1 MNESFELALIGLAA
15 MFVLIILHVPIGVA
29 MLLVGVAGIAAFI
42 GLDRALSLVSAE
54 TYSAI
59 GSESLAVIAIFL
71 LMGSFATI
79 AGLSTDLFRIAN
91 AFMGHRKGGLAAA
104 TIGGC
109 AGFGAICG
117 SSVATTATMARVAIP
132 EMTRRSYDSGFA
144 AGSVAAGG
152 TLGILIPPSVI
163 MVLYAVLTENSP
175 LALFVAG
182 LVPGVIAVVLYLIAI
197 EITARRNPSL
207 APEAERMPWSERWQV
222 VRSGWRAILVI
233 IGVSVGIYGGI
244 FTVLEAASVGAALT
258 FIFAIFSGNLT
269 RSVFAE
275 CLKETAGNTCMI
287 FVIIIGANVLGR
299 FLAFTRAPDIIVNS
313 IESVGFAPW
322 IILLILLIF
331 YIILGSIFDTVAA
344 MVITLPFTYP
354 LVVGSLGMDP
364 IWWGIV
370 MVMVMEIGMITPPIG
385 INVFVIHGVAKN
397 IPLSRIYAGIV
408 PYLLADIVRL
418 GLVVAMPVLAIGLP
432 KLLGYM

>member
-1 MNESFELALIGLAA
+1 MSASFDLALIGLTA
-15 MFVLIILHVPIGVA
+15 MFALIVLHVPIGVA
-29 MLLVGVAGIAAFI
+29 MLLVGVIGIAQFI
-42 GLDRALSLVSAE
+42 GFDRAISVISAE

-71 LMGSFATI
+71 LMGTFATV
-79 AGLSTDLFRIAN
+79 AGLSSDLFRIAN
-91 AFMGHRKGGLAAA
+91 AFLGHRKGGLAMA

-117 SSVATTATMARVAIP
+117 SSVATTATMSRIAIP
-132 EMTRRSYDSGFA
+132 QMTQRNYDGGFA

-182 LVPGVIAVVLYLIAI
+182 LVPGLIAVALYLVAI
-197 EITARRNPSL
+197 EVTARRNPAL
-207 APEAERMPWSERWQV
+207 APAAEKMPWPERWQV
-222 VRSGWRAILVI
+222 VRSGWRAIVVI
-233 IGVSVGIYGGI
+233 IGVSVGIYGGV

-258 FIFAIFSGNLT
+258 FFFALFSGKLT
-269 RSVFAE
+269 RRVFAN
-275 CLKETAGNTCMI
+275 CLIETASNTCLI

-299 FLAFTRAPDIIVNS
+299 FLAFTRAPDIIVS
-313 IESVGFAPW
+313 GIESMGLAPW
-322 IILLILLIF
+322 VILLILMIF

-364 IWWGIV
+364 IWWGII

-385 INVFVIHGVAKN
+385 INVFVIHGVARD
-397 IPLSRIYAGIV
+397 IPLSRIYGGIV
-408 PYLLADIVRL
+408 PYLAADVVRL
-418 GLVVAMPVLAIGLP
+418 VLVLAMPALAIALP
-432 KLLGYM
+432 TALGYM

>member
-1 MNESFELALIGLAA
+1 
-15 MFVLIILHVPIGVA
+15 
-29 MLLVGVAGIAAFI
+29 
-42 GLDRALSLVSAE
+42 
-54 TYSAI
+54 
-59 GSESLAVIAIFL
+59 
-71 LMGSFATI
+71 
-79 AGLSTDLFRIAN
+79 
-91 AFMGHRKGGLAAA
+91 
-104 TIGGC
+104 
-109 AGFGAICG
+109 
-117 SSVATTATMARVAIP
+117 
-132 EMTRRSYDSGFA
+132 
-144 AGSVAAGG
+144 
-152 TLGILIPPSVI
+152 

-182 LVPGVIAVVLYLIAI
+182 LVPGLIAVVLYLIAI
-197 EITARRNPSL
+197 ELTVRRNPGL
-207 APEAERMPWSERWQV
+207 APEAERMPWHERWRV
-222 VRSGWRAILVI
+222 VRSGWRAIVVI
-233 IGVSVGIYGGI
+233 IGVAVGIYGGI

-258 FIFAIFSGNLT
+258 FIFALFSGNLS
-269 RSVFAE
+269 RKVFAE

-313 IESVGFAPW
+313 IEAVGFAPW
-322 IILLILLIF
+322 IILLILIVF

-385 INVFVIHGVAKN
+385 INVFVLHGVAKN

-408 PYLLADIVRL
+408 PYLAADFVRL
-418 GLVVAMPVLAIGLP
+418 ALIVAMPVLAIGLP

>member
-1 MNESFELALIGLAA
+1 MTSSFELAIVGLVVMFALI
-15 MFVLIILHVPIGVA
+15 VLHVPIGVA
-29 MLLVGVAGIAAFI
+29 MLLVGVVGIAQFI
-42 GLDRALSLVSAE
+42 GFDRAISVISAE

-71 LMGSFATI
+71 LMGTFATV
-79 AGLSTDLFRIAN
+79 AGLSSDLFRIAN
-91 AFMGHRKGGLAAA
+91 ACLGHRRGGLAMA

-117 SSVATTATMARVAIP
+117 SSVATTATMSRIAIP
-132 EMTRRSYDSGFA
+132 QMTGRNYEGGFA

-175 LALFVAG
+175 LALFVAA
-182 LVPGVIAVVLYLIAI
+182 LVPGLIAVALYLVAI
-197 EITARRNPSL
+197 EVTARRRPGL
-207 APEAERMPWSERWQV
+207 APPAEKMPWPERWRV
-222 VRSGWRAILVI
+222 IRSGWRAIVVI

-258 FIFAIFSGNLT
+258 FFFALFSGNLT
-269 RSVFAE
+269 RRAFAN
-275 CLKETAGNTCMI
+275 CLIETAGNTCLI

-299 FLAFTRAPDIIVNS
+299 FLAFTRAPDIIVNN
-313 IESVGFAPW
+313 IEAMGLAPW
-322 IILLILLIF
+322 LILLILMVF

-385 INVFVIHGVAKN
+385 INVFVIHGVTRE
-397 IPLSRIYAGIV
+397 ISLSRIYAGIV
-408 PYLLADIVRL
+408 PYLVADFVRL
-418 GLVVAMPVLAIGLP
+418 GLVVALPVLAIGLP

>member
-1 MNESFELALIGLAA
+1 MTESFELALIGLAA
-15 MFVLIILHVPIGVA
+15 MFALIIFHVPIGVA
-29 MLLVGVAGIAAFI
+29 MLLVGVVGISVFI
-42 GLDRALSLVSAE
+42 GFDRALSLVSAE

-71 LMGSFATI
+71 MMGSFATV
-79 AGLSTDLFRIAN
+79 AGLSADLFRIAN

-117 SSVATTATMARVAIP
+117 SSVATTATMARIAVP
-132 EMTRRSYDSGFA
+132 EMLRRSYDGGFA

-182 LVPGVIAVVLYLIAI
+182 LVPGLIAVVLYLIAI
-197 EITARRNPSL
+197 EWTARRNPKL
-207 APEAERMPWSERWQV
+207 APEAEWMPWPERWKV
-222 VRSGWRAILVI
+222 VASGWRAIVVI

-258 FIFAIFSGNLT
+258 FIFALFSGNLT
-269 RSVFAE
+269 WKAFAE
-275 CLKETAGNTCMI
+275 CLKETAGNTCLI
-287 FVIIIGANVLGR
+287 FVIVIGANVLGR
-299 FLAFTRAPDIIVNS
+299 FLAFTRAPDLIVS
-313 IESVGFAPW
+313 GIEAFGWPPLA
-322 IILLILLIF
+322 ILLVLMVF

-354 LVVGSLGMDP
+354 LVVGTLGMDP

-385 INVFVIHGVAKN
+385 INVFVIHGVTRD
-397 IPLSRIYAGIV
+397 IPLSRIYSGIV
-408 PYLLADIVRL
+408 PYLVADFIRLA
-418 GLVVAMPVLAIGLP
+418 LVVAMPVLAIGLP
-432 KLLGYM
+432 TLLGYM